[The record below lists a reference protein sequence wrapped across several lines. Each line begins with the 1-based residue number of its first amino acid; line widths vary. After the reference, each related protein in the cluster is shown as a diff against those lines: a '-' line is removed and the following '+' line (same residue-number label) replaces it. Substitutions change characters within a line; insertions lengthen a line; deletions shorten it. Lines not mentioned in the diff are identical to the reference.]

1 MFLELDSKGL
11 YQSAGKEKE
20 SVFSS
25 STKREFRNFH
35 VVVVQ
40 QRQKNVP
47 KKRDAPAKL
56 FFANL
61 NLLLFCRSRCRRPR
75 LCSSSLIWT
84 GLSCRSPF
92 NMCFLSSDLQT
103 SEVSGPGTKPLKT
116 ADVFVSY
123 CWSNSESAH
132 RSKQVSM
139 AQSDILELEN

>member
-47 KKRDAPAKL
+47 KKRDARAKL
-56 FFANL
+56 F
-61 NLLLFCRSRCRRPR
+61 LL
-75 LCSSSLIWT
+75 I
-84 GLSCRSPF
+84 
-92 NMCFLSSDLQT
+92 
-103 SEVSGPGTKPLKT
+103 
-116 ADVFVSY
+116 
-123 CWSNSESAH
+123 
-132 RSKQVSM
+132 
-139 AQSDILELEN
+139 

>member
-47 KKRDAPAKL
+47 KKRDARAKL
-56 FFANL
+56 F
-61 NLLLFCRSRCRRPR
+61 C
-75 LCSSSLIWT
+75 
-84 GLSCRSPF
+84 
-92 NMCFLSSDLQT
+92 
-103 SEVSGPGTKPLKT
+103 
-116 ADVFVSY
+116 
-123 CWSNSESAH
+123 
-132 RSKQVSM
+132 
-139 AQSDILELEN
+139 